1 MIRAIQRDA
10 LMKRADARRVSL
22 SAPLSSSQPH
32 DGCDE
37 VAEIESRA
45 TVRSAYDQRNCEA
58 RARAN
63 EEAKE
68 IALLY
73 EKCKVPRRVYV
84 RQPKPLDRPSGTH
97 NLASPASSS

>member
-1 MIRAIQRDA
+1 MIRAIQKDA
-10 LMKRADARRVSL
+10 MMKRADARRVSL

-45 TVRSAYDQRNCEA
+45 AVRSAYDQMNYEA
-58 RARAN
+58 RARAV

-68 IALLY
+68 LALLY
-73 EKCKVPRRVYV
+73 EKCKAPRREYV

-97 NLASPASSS
+97 NLADPAASS

>member
-45 TVRSAYDQRNCEA
+45 TLRSAYDQINCAA
-58 RARAN
+58 RARAD
-63 EEAKE
+63 EEGE
-68 IALLY
+68 ELRLLY
-73 EKCKVPRRVYV
+73 ASCKVSRREYV

-97 NLASPASSS
+97 NLADPAASS

>member
-1 MIRAIQRDA
+1 MILAIQKDK

-22 SAPLSSSQPH
+22 SAPSSSQPH

-37 VAEIESRA
+37 VAEIESRT
-45 TVRSAYDQRNCEA
+45 TVRSAYDQMNCEA
-58 RARAN
+58 RARAD

-68 IALLY
+68 LALLY
-73 EKCKVPRRVYV
+73 EKCKAPRREYI

-97 NLASPASSS
+97 NLADPAASS

>member
-1 MIRAIQRDA
+1 MILAIQKDGM
-10 LMKRADARRVSL
+10 MKRADARRVSL

-45 TVRSAYDQRNCEA
+45 TLRSAYDQINCAA
-58 RARAN
+58 RARAV
-63 EEAKE
+63 EEGE
-68 IALLY
+68 ELRLLY
-73 EKCKVPRRVYV
+73 ASCKGPRREYV
-84 RQPKPLDRPSGTH
+84 RQPKPLHRPSGTH